1 MKVCLVIS
9 GLRGGGAERV
19 MVWLA
24 DRLAAVGHDVTLVTI
39 DEPTLDH
46 YECADA
52 VRRITLGGTKRYLD
66 SSRVSVVL
74 NPLRWCAK
82 LRKTVKQLKPDVM
95 LSFIDGMNVYC
106 LAWLLDT
113 KIPIVVS
120 ERTDPTYGLISGKK
134 KWLRPFLYRNRADA
148 VVFQT
153 SAVCAKFAS
162 EWRLKNAKVIPNAA
176 QTHVVEGTLAT
187 QSPTVL
193 CVGRFDDMKGQDV
206 LIRAWAQLGAARD
219 GWLLRLVGDGVN
231 RQKYAELVASLGIQD
246 SVILAGQKS
255 DMATEY
261 AQASVVVV
269 PSRVEG
275 FPNVLLESMAAGK
288 AVAVSDLP
296 DACREVVR
304 HESDGLLYSGDSVDD
319 LAATLARLLSDA
331 KLRTDLG
338 TNALAVRDR
347 YSSEGIFAMW
357 EECLQA
363 AHRGSEVTS
372 SAASAAYKR
381 GPARRSLPMNSR
393 RDI

>member
-9 GLRGGGAERV
+9 GLRAGGAERV

-39 DEPTLDH
+39 DQPNLDH
-46 YECADA
+46 YKCADS
-52 VRRITLGGTKRYLD
+52 VRRISLGGTKRYLD
-66 SSRVSVVL
+66 SSRVSAVL
-74 NPLRWCAK
+74 NLLRWRAM
-82 LRKTVKQLKPDVM
+82 LRDAVKQLKPDVM

-106 LAWLLDT
+106 LAWMLDT

-134 KWLRPFLYRNRADA
+134 KWLRPFLYRSRANA

-162 EWRLKNAKVIPNAA
+162 EWRLTNAKVIPNAA
-176 QTHVVEGTLAT
+176 QTHVVEGAPAT
-187 QSPTVL
+187 QGPTVL
-193 CVGRFDDMKGQDV
+193 CVGRFDDMKGQDI

-219 GWLLRLVGDGVN
+219 GWELRLVGDGVN
-231 RQKYAELVASLGIQD
+231 REKYAEMIRSLGIQA

-255 DMATEY
+255 DMAAEY
-261 AQASVVVV
+261 AGASVVVV

-304 HESDGLLYSGDSVDD
+304 HESDGLLYRGDSVDD
-319 LAATLARLLSDA
+319 LTAALARLLSDA
-331 KLRTDLG
+331 KLRADLG
-338 TNALAVRDR
+338 MNALAVRDR
-347 YSSEGIFAMW
+347 YSSEAIFTMW

-363 AHRGSEVTS
+363 AHRGSDVRA
-372 SAASAAYKR
+372 SAASAAF
-381 GPARRSLPMNSR
+381 
-393 RDI
+393 